1 MHRPLRR
8 AGRRGLI
15 ASILATAI
23 GAAPAASAE
32 IFKCFAKDRTPV
44 YQNFPCQFSSIDS
57 VPSSLQATM
66 PASLQAKM
74 PALPVDAGR
83 AKPKAVPV
91 SVALPVQPA
100 EPEPSLGMAPDE
112 VRTVLGE
119 PLEIVEN
126 HPTEGV
132 DTWRYVN
139 RTLKF
144 DRAQRVV
151 MDLQAW

>member
-8 AGRRGLI
+8 SGRRGLS

-23 GAAPAASAE
+23 CAAPPADAE

-44 YQNFPCQFSSIDS
+44 YQNFPCQFSSIDWA
-57 VPSSLQATM
+57 PS
-66 PASLQAKM
+66 SLQAKM
-74 PALPVDAGR
+74 PALAVDAGR
-83 AKPKAVPV
+83 AKPNAV
-91 SVALPVQPA
+91 SVALPVQSA

-112 VRTVLGE
+112 VRTVVGE

-126 HPTEGV
+126 HPTKGV

>member
-57 VPSSLQATM
+57 VPSS
-66 PASLQAKM
+66 PQAKM

-119 PLEIVEN
+119 PWRSSRIIRPKESTPGATSTGRSSSIV
-126 HPTEGV
+126 
-132 DTWRYVN
+132 RS
-139 RTLKF
+139 
-144 DRAQRVV
+144 
-151 MDLQAW
+151 AW

>member
-1 MHRPLRR
+1 MRHPLPSGCTRR
-8 AGRRGLI
+8 LI
-15 ASILATAI
+15 ASILAPALCA
-23 GAAPAASAE
+23 AAPASAE
-32 IFKCFAKDRTPV
+32 IFKCFAKDRTPI

-57 VPSSLQATM
+57 VPSS
-66 PASLQAKM
+66 PQAKM

-112 VRTVLGE
+112 VRTVLGD

>member
-57 VPSSLQATM
+57 VPSS
-66 PASLQAKM
+66 PQAKM

-83 AKPKAVPV
+83 AKPKPVPV

-112 VRTVLGE
+112 VRTVLGD

>member
-8 AGRRGLI
+8 SGRRGLS

-23 GAAPAASAE
+23 CAAPPADAE

-83 AKPKAVPV
+83 AKPNAV
-91 SVALPVQPA
+91 SVALPVQSA

-112 VRTVLGE
+112 VRTVVGE

-144 DRAQRVV
+144 DRAQGVV
-151 MDLQAW
+151 VDLQAW